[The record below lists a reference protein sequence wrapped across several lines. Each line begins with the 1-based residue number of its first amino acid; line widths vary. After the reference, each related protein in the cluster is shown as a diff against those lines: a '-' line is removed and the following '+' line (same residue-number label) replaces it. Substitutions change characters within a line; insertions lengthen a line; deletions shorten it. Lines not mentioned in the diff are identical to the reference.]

1 MTRHISG
8 QKVFASRWGIEEVF
22 REGKQFVGFGRVQG
36 WRPASV
42 ERQAPFAL
50 LVLSLVKLWYVHHVA
65 LRTRPDEL
73 PPTSQMLKTL
83 RLAYWRRRINR
94 WSLRPAEKRE
104 IIRAVHNA
112 LAAAA

>member
-1 MTRHISG
+1 M
-8 QKVFASRWGIEEVF
+8 
-22 REGKQFVGFGRVQG
+22 
-36 WRPASV
+36 

-50 LVLSLVKLWYVHHVA
+50 LVLSLVKLWYVNHVA
-65 LRTRPDEL
+65 LHTRPDEL

-112 LAAAA
+112 FAAAA